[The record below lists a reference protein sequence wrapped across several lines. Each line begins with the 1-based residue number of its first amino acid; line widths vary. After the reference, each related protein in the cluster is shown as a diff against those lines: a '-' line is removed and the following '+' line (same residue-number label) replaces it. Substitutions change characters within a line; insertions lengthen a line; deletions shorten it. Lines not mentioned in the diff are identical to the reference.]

1 MISSITRMIVTSP
14 RGKYESSTTSNCH
27 KKITN
32 RDFGL
37 LFWGLDQ
44 VFVQDKAKL
53 MSGLNVKS
61 YFWPNGLSLPTVL
74 WLYYIHYAMTLCFA

>member
-1 MISSITRMIVTSP
+1 MIVTSP

-61 YFWPNGLSLPTVL
+61 YFWPNGLSLPTVVCRL
-74 WLYYIHYAMTLCFA
+74 PISHIICIFY

>member
-1 MISSITRMIVTSP
+1 MIVTSP

-32 RDFGL
+32 KDFGL
-37 LFWGLDQ
+37 LFLGLDQ

-53 MSGLNVKS
+53 MSGLNV
-61 YFWPNGLSLPTVL
+61 
-74 WLYYIHYAMTLCFA
+74 

>member
-61 YFWPNGLSLPTVL
+61 YFWPNGLSLPTVRQAL
-74 WLYYIHYAMTLCFA
+74 IERPSAIVG

>member
-32 RDFGL
+32 KDFGL
-37 LFWGLDQ
+37 LFLGLDQ

-61 YFWPNGLSLPTVL
+61 YFWPNGLSLPTVQHFRIYRDL
-74 WLYYIHYAMTLCFA
+74 EKN

>member
-1 MISSITRMIVTSP
+1 MIVTSP

-61 YFWPNGLSLPTVL
+61 YFWPNGLSLPTVQWRPKNETKL
-74 WLYYIHYAMTLCFA
+74 SKIPLKA